1 MFRRIYIC
9 LVACTKGWLAT
20 CRPIIGLDS
29 CHIKGYHKCQLMWA
43 VGIDSDNGYNP
54 IAYGVVE
61 KECYETWR
69 WFLELLK
76 IDLKL
81 DNLLRITFM
90 TNRQKGLVDAIAV
103 LWERCEHRNCVR
115 HLYANFKKRF
125 RGDKIRNKIL
135 QAARCSN
142 VDDFNNVMED
152 IKGISEFAWLWLSD
166 KPTSTWTKSHFGEY
180 SKCDML
186 LNNLCELSS
195 SDRIILEARSAPI
208 WTMLEL
214 IQVMIMNRRSKR
226 RVDIEK
232 WYNNVGPKVSEIME
246 LATKNSGELV
256 CHWGGEGNWQVSQD
270 QIPIT
275 VVDLERHT
283 CICRC

>member
-9 LVACTKGWLAT
+9 LAACRKGWLAA
-20 CRPIIGLDS
+20 CRPIIDLDS
-29 CHIKGYHKCQLMWA
+29 CHTKGYHKCQLMWA
-43 VGIDSDNGYNP
+43 IGIDSDNGYYP

-81 DNLLRITFM
+81 ENPLRITFM
-90 TNRQKGLVDAIAV
+90 TDRQKGLVEAIAV

-125 RGDKIRNKIL
+125 RGDKIRYKIW
-135 QAARCSN
+135 QATRCSN
-142 VDDFNNVMED
+142 VNDFNNVMED
-152 IKGISEFAWLWLSD
+152 IKGISESAWLWLSD
-166 KPTSTWTKSHFGEY
+166 KLASTWTKSHFSEY

-186 LNNLCELSS
+186 LNNLCELVNG
-195 SDRIILEARSAPI
+195 DRTILEARSAPI

-214 IQVMIMNRRSKR
+214 IRVKIMNRRAKR
-226 RVDIEK
+226 RADIEK
-232 WYNNVGPKVSEIME
+232 WYDNVGPKVSEIME
-246 LATKNSGELV
+246 LAAKNSREFV
-256 CHWGGEGNWQVSQD
+256 CHWGGEGNW
-270 QIPIT
+270 
-275 VVDLERHT
+275 
-283 CICRC
+283 